1 MTMFTLDD
9 VRRIMHSCAGV
20 PDGRYDG
27 RAGASAD
34 IGEDT
39 ADVPFTELGYD
50 SLAMLEMAAH
60 VQQEFGIRIPDDAIE
75 EMTTPRAAVDYVNR
89 RFAGELRR

>member
-9 VRRIMHSCAGV
+9 VRRIMQNCAGAA
-20 PDGRYDG
+20 DGLDG
-27 RAGASAD
+27 DDENFAH
-34 IGEDT
+34 
-39 ADVPFTELGYD
+39 VPFAELGYD

-75 EMTTPRAAVDYVNR
+75 EMRTPQAAVDYVNR

>member
-9 VRRIMHSCAGV
+9 VRRIMRNCAGA
-20 PDGRYDG
+20 PDGDG
-27 RAGASAD
+27 PGLDGD
-34 IGEDT
+34 I
-39 ADVPFTELGYD
+39 AHVRFTDLGYD

-75 EMTTPRAAVDYVNR
+75 EMTTPQAAVDYVNR